1 MDGGEEFKGGIL
13 GDMLPGGAIES
24 LIYAD
29 PMHSLEGREGCL
41 YKVLY
46 SDPIE
51 SATVDVKMFLTHA
64 IYARHRAYTLKTKPN
79 MEILLVGSK

>member
-1 MDGGEEFKGGIL
+1 
-13 GDMLPGGAIES
+13 MLPGGAIES

-29 PMHSLEGREGCL
+29 PMHGLEVREGCL

-51 SATVDVKMFLTHA
+51 SATVDVKMCLTHA
-64 IYARHRAYTLKTKPN
+64 IYARH
-79 MEILLVGSK
+79 